1 MVLGWDSALEWTVDG
16 FLPGN
21 DPADSV
27 SVKRS
32 PYLLSLPD
40 FVYRFGQSVER
51 RELLNGLLR
60 YRALLQRAGLG
71 AGFQWVNGSFVED
84 VERIRGRPPADID
97 VVNFIYL
104 PSGVSEMDFYRSNES
119 IFDRDYIKQHFS
131 VDGYSVAMDLSR
143 PESVRFAIRN
153 SVYWYSVWSH
163 TRDRQWK
170 GYVELDLSAASDSE
184 AWQVIEGLSAE
195 GGC

>member
-1 MVLGWDSALEWTVDG
+1 MVPGWDFSLEWTVDR

-21 DPADSV
+21 DPADNV
-27 SVKRS
+27 SSKRS
-32 PYLLSLPD
+32 PYFLSLPD
-40 FVYRFGQSVER
+40 FVYRFGHSAEWLDLV
-51 RELLNGLLR
+51 NGFLR
-60 YRALLQRAGLG
+60 YRALLQQAGVG

-104 PSGVSEMDFYRSNES
+104 PGGVSELDFYRSQGN
-119 IFDRDYIKQHFS
+119 IFNWDYIKRHFS
-131 VDGYSVAMDLSR
+131 IDGYTVAMDLSR
-143 PESVRFAIRN
+143 PEMVLFAIRN
-153 SVYWYSVWSH
+153 AVYWYSVWSH

-170 GYVELDLSAASDSE
+170 GYIELDLSPEGDPG
-184 AWQVIEGLSAE
+184 AWLVIQELSAE